1 MRGKTFATV
10 LSLAS
15 PFRLSAHPAN
25 AMIER
30 LQYET
35 ATTAFWLVGVPLP
48 ESFSGKPVTS
58 AFE

>member
-10 LSLAS
+10 PSLAS

-25 AMIER
+25 AMIEL
-30 LQYET
+30 LQYD
-35 ATTAFWLVGVPLP
+35 AAATAFWLVGVLLP
-48 ESFSGKPVTS
+48 ELFSGNPVTS